1 MLVDK
6 LYAAD
11 LWRDDTWR
19 NLVNYFENY
28 QECKEKELKSVILD
42 YEVKASWWANW
53 ISCKYGHSLA
63 GKYFAWKVC
72 RKFKRWKRWGIKL

>member
-1 MLVDK
+1 
-6 LYAAD
+6 
-11 LWRDDTWR
+11 
-19 NLVNYFENY
+19 
-28 QECKEKELKSVILD
+28 LKSVILD